1 MEVPFGLEATSGVMQ
16 YLEERGIGFDVG
28 IGVVPIVCGASL
40 FDLTVGSSKV
50 RPDKAMGI
58 EKTGYV
64 EYVGK
69 LSEVSG
75 IAINLLKLL

>member
-1 MEVPFGLEATSGVMQ
+1 
-16 YLEERGIGFDVG
+16 
-28 IGVVPIVCGASL
+28 
-40 FDLTVGSSKV
+40 
-50 RPDKAMGI
+50 MGI

-75 IAINLLKLL
+75 IAINSFKTFVEALKERVKFFVERGCLVTDLSLEEPFFKIVNEEEIEEFSKKL